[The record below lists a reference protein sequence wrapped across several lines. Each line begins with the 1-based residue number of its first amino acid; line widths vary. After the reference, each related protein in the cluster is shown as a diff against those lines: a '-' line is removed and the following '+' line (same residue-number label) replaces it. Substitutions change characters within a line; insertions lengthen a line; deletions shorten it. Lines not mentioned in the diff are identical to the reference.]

1 MTEDNKLSSEKDR
14 DLIAHAITNTSALKP
29 EELQESIP
37 LDGDV
42 ENLEDPL
49 ELAKSGSQRP
59 EMKLDDARRI
69 KVLSPGMMVFK
80 RFIRNKLA
88 VIGLVILFFMFTFS
102 FIGPLVSPYGQ
113 TEVFTGISTMSKEF
127 AGATYNEEL
136 RYTVAE
142 GKKFAG
148 AERAA
153 FLLALGKNKLTFTAG
168 EKSYSYI
175 KEGDSFYRIKE
186 LTPVVEILG
195 KINRLLTDQA
205 LPENL
210 KATYEKAI
218 TAGETEF
225 VLDGVSYS
233 IYKEG
238 KTTRV
243 AIDEDV
249 AIATLY
255 IFDPYEESNKSY
267 VQSYNFAKPAGE
279 AVALQATNFQA
290 DGKDFTVQYED
301 GNSIIKD
308 VAGKEF
314 ADVSNII
321 VNPLESTTFLP
332 VDFKTMIRKA
342 ISERQDK
349 LVYKDQ
355 SGQETN
361 YTIVRVNRTFN
372 IKRETTI
379 SLIRQYE
386 MPSSQ
391 HPLGLDN
398 NGMDVMTRLMHGGQV
413 SLMVGFVVIII
424 EMVIGVIIGG
434 ISGYFGGA
442 LDNALMRFV
451 DLFNSI
457 PFYPMV
463 LILGS
468 VMDTLEVD
476 PRARIFILM
485 GVLGILGW
493 TGTALVVRGQI
504 LSLREQDFMVATE
517 ATGLSTS
524 KRIFKHLVPNVMPLL
539 IVSATAG
546 LGGIIITE
554 ATLGF
559 LGLGV
564 KYPLAS
570 WGSIINVSSDAYVMT
585 NFWFM
590 WLPAGLLILLTV
602 LGFNFVGDGLR
613 DAYDPKMKR

>member
-1 MTEDNKLSSEKDR
+1 MTEDNKLSSENIKDS
-14 DLIAHAITNTSALKP
+14 IAHAMPNAASSQPESMPEPVFLKAN
-29 EELQESIP
+29 
-37 LDGDV
+37 V
-42 ENLEDPL
+42 ENMEDEP
-49 ELAKSGSQRP
+49 ELAKPESQRP

-69 KVLSPGMMVFK
+69 KVLSPGMLVFK

-102 FIGPLVSPYGQ
+102 FIGPLISPHGQ
-113 TEVFTGISTMSKEF
+113 TEVFTGASSMSKEF

-142 GKKFAG
+142 GKQFSG
-148 AERAA
+148 AQRAA
-153 FLLALGKNKLTFTAG
+153 FLLAMGKGNLTFKSAD
-168 EKSYSYI
+168 KSYSYV
-175 KEGDSFYRIKE
+175 KEGDSLYRIKE

-195 KINRLLTDQA
+195 KIYKPITDLA

-210 KATYEKAI
+210 KATYEKTVA
-218 TAGETEF
+218 AGKPEF
-225 VLDGVSYS
+225 EIDGVSYL

-238 KTTRV
+238 KTSRI
-243 AIDEDV
+243 AIDADV

-255 IFDPYEESNKSY
+255 IFDAYEESNKGF
-267 VQSYNFAKPAGE
+267 VQSYNFAMPAGA
-279 AVALQATNFQA
+279 AVAQQAAGFQA
-290 DGKDFTVQYED
+290 NGMKYTIQYED
-301 GNSIIKD
+301 GHSIIKD
-308 VAGKEF
+308 ADGKEV

-321 VNPLESTTFLP
+321 VNPLDSATFLP
-332 VDFKTMIRKA
+332 VDFKTIIRNA
-342 ISERQDK
+342 ISDRQSEFSYTDAN
-349 LVYKDQ
+349 
-355 SGQETN
+355 GQETH

-372 IKRETTI
+372 IKRDTAI
-379 SLIRQYE
+379 ALIRQYE
-386 MPSSQ
+386 MPSAQ
-391 HPLGLDN
+391 HPLGIDN

-424 EMVIGVIIGG
+424 EMVIGVIVGG

-485 GVLGILGW
+485 AVLGILGW
-493 TGTALVVRGQI
+493 TGTARVVRGQI

-590 WLPAGLLILLTV
+590 WIPAGLLILLTV